1 MPYGH
6 ELDRRKQH
14 GLINQQTPNLITIL
28 DRERNLMM
36 DQSTENVAAD
46 VPAQR
51 SEFADLIQANKND
64 AFAFTEQE
72 RLILELYDQEQ
83 ELQLEG
89 SLFEAQ
95 AQGILEI
102 RWHSNLT

>member
-1 MPYGH
+1 
-6 ELDRRKQH
+6 
-14 GLINQQTPNLITIL
+14 
-28 DRERNLMM
+28 MM
-36 DQSTENVAAD
+36 DQSTENVAVD

>member
-1 MPYGH
+1 
-6 ELDRRKQH
+6 
-14 GLINQQTPNLITIL
+14 
-28 DRERNLMM
+28 MM
-36 DQSTENVAAD
+36 DQSTENVAVD

-83 ELQLEG
+83 ELQLES

-95 AQGILEI
+95 AQGILKI

>member
-1 MPYGH
+1 
-6 ELDRRKQH
+6 
-14 GLINQQTPNLITIL
+14 
-28 DRERNLMM
+28 MM
-36 DQSTENVAAD
+36 DHPTENAATD
-46 VPAQR
+46 VPTQW

-83 ELQLEG
+83 ELQLES

-95 AQGILEI
+95 AQGM
-102 RWHSNLT
+102 SQDQMAF

>member
-1 MPYGH
+1 MTDH
-6 ELDRRKQH
+6 
-14 GLINQQTPNLITIL
+14 
-28 DRERNLMM
+28 
-36 DQSTENVAAD
+36 STENVAAD
-46 VPAQR
+46 VPTQR

-83 ELQLEG
+83 ELRLES

-95 AQGILEI
+95 AQGM
-102 RWHSNLT
+102 SQDQMAF

>member
-1 MPYGH
+1 MTDH
-6 ELDRRKQH
+6 
-14 GLINQQTPNLITIL
+14 
-28 DRERNLMM
+28 
-36 DQSTENVAAD
+36 STENVAAG

-64 AFAFTEQE
+64 AFAFTEKE

-83 ELQLEG
+83 ELQLES

-95 AQGILEI
+95 AQGM
-102 RWHSNLT
+102 SQDQMAF

>member
-1 MPYGH
+1 
-6 ELDRRKQH
+6 
-14 GLINQQTPNLITIL
+14 
-28 DRERNLMM
+28 MM
-36 DQSTENVAAD
+36 DHSTENVAVD

-72 RLILELYDQEQ
+72 KLILELYDQEL
-83 ELQLEG
+83 ELQLES

-95 AQGILEI
+95 VQGMSQD
-102 RWHSNLT
+102 RMAF